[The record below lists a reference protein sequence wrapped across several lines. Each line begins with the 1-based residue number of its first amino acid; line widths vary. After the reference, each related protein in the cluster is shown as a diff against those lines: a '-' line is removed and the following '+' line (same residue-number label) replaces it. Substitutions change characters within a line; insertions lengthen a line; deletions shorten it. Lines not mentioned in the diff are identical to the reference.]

1 MPILQAS
8 ASASGKGGRLPEGE
22 ACGVAPLIWGD
33 PESRSS
39 WAPAGTTD
47 LHPRARPLSR
57 HALRSSLPSALLP
70 RH

>member
-8 ASASGKGGRLPEGE
+8 ASASDKGGRLPEGE

-47 LHPRARPLSR
+47 LHPRAVL
-57 HALRSSLPSALLP
+57 
-70 RH
+70 